1 MNQTAKIALVLFA
14 PLAALVVLKI
24 STTPVLALEVLAS
37 APFARIIN
45 GTTGNDNLV
54 GTELRDRLGG
64 RAGNDVL
71 NGLGGDDRLVG
82 GSDNDT
88 LIGGNGADRFICGG
102 GDDTVKDFNASEGD
116 TIKLN
121 QTENNRCEHVL
132 PTTTEQEDNS
142 ITVGPQ

>member
-132 PTTTEQEDNS
+132 PTTTVQEDNS